1 MARCCTEGNLEV
13 TQRYQD
19 SRQQQDPPKAL
30 QSRLPSKALGEH
42 PQGPTQLSSE
52 GMSHCSPLG
61 FVTITVLVNSLHNQ
75 VHDVEQDPE
84 HKNQLIRK

>member
-13 TQRYQD
+13 TQRDQD
-19 SRQQQDPPKAL
+19 PRQQQDPPKAL
-30 QSRLPSKALGEH
+30 PPQLPEH

-52 GMSHCSPLG
+52 GLSHASPLG
-61 FVTITVLVNSLHNQ
+61 LVTVTILVNGLHNQ

-84 HKNQLIRK
+84 HKSS